1 VRLYSRPFTRLLVSY
16 RKKHWPTLGLA
27 AVTKDTSPLS
37 LIYKKMAAEEAYGP
51 MGYTY
56 LGNGQ
61 FVPHDQAPA
70 GEASSYDCGTQTFL
84 MSWISPPSFPRSIRC
99 GQPRLL
105 DVSIPFARWPRFSIE
120 LYGTIGR
127 H

>member
-1 VRLYSRPFTRLLVSY
+1 
-16 RKKHWPTLGLA
+16 LGLA

-70 GEASSYDCGTQTFL
+70 GESSSSDCGTQNLPDVVDIIFQLPKVNTV
-84 MSWISPPSFPRSIRC
+84 PSTKVIRC
-99 GQPRLL
+99 
-105 DVSIPFARWPRFSIE
+105 
-120 LYGTIGR
+120 
-127 H
+127 